1 MNDFTV
7 VDLLRHGEPDGGQK
21 FRGAVDDPLSP
32 AGWEQMRVAVGD
44 YGDWDA
50 IITSPLIRCAA
61 FAEELAERLE
71 RSLEIAPGFSEISF
85 GVWEG
90 RSVAEVHQNDP
101 QALGQFWRDPVA
113 YPIPGGEPIAEFDR
127 RIAAAWQTLLERY
140 HGRHVLL
147 VAHGG
152 TIRMVLRQL
161 LEMPLQRVWRI
172 EAPFASLTRIRVHC
186 DPGSEPHLVFHNGRL
201 G

>member
-1 MNDFTV
+1 MSDFTI

-32 AGWEQMRVAVGD
+32 AGWEQMRSAIGD
-44 YGDWDA
+44 YRDWDA

-61 FAEELAERLE
+61 FARQLAERLE
-71 RSLEIAPGFSEISF
+71 RPLEIVPGFSEISF

-90 RSVAEVHQNDP
+90 CSVAEVHQADP
-101 QALGQFWRDPVA
+101 QALGRFWRDPVA
-113 YPIPGGEPIAEFDR
+113 YPIPGGEPIADFDR
-127 RIAAAWQTLLERY
+127 RIGAAWEVLLDRY
-140 HGRHVLL
+140 HGQHVLL

-161 LEMPLQRVWRI
+161 LDMPLQRVWRI
-172 EAPFASLTRIRVHC
+172 EAPFASLTRIRAHC
-186 DPGSEPHLVFHNGRL
+186 DPESEPHLVSHNGRL

>member
-32 AGWEQMRVAVGD
+32 HGWEQMRNAVGD
-44 YGDWDA
+44 YRNWDA

-61 FAEELAERLE
+61 FAQALAEQVGRPLE
-71 RSLEIAPGFSEISF
+71 SAPGFREIGF

-90 RSVAEVHQNDP
+90 RSVAEVHASDP
-101 QALGQFWRDPVA
+101 QALGRFWRDPVTW
-113 YPIPGGEPIAEFDR
+113 PIPGGEPVAEFDQ
-127 RIAAAWQTLLERY
+127 RIGVAWDALLERY
-140 HGRHVLL
+140 HGRQVLL

-152 TIRMVLRQL
+152 TIRIVLRRL
-161 LEMPLQRVWRI
+161 LDIPLQRIWRI
-172 EAPFASLTRIRVHC
+172 EAPFASLTRLRTHC